1 MTDAVLDASAVIALV
16 QHEPG
21 WEVVAAIAST
31 GGATIGS
38 VNLSEVV
45 ARLADL
51 GGSELEIRERID
63 TVVLDSVPFD
73 SELAYETGLLRPQT
87 RYAGLSLG
95 DRACL
100 ALARR
105 LGLPAVTTDRA
116 WAGLSLQVEIQVIR

>member
-1 MTDAVLDASAVIALV
+1 MSDAVLDASALIALV
-16 QHEPG
+16 QREPG
-21 WEVVAAIAST
+21 WEAVAAIASA
-31 GGATIGS
+31 GGAAIGA

-51 GGSELEIRERID
+51 GGSEPEIRERID
-63 TVVLDSVPFD
+63 TVLLESVPFD
-73 SELAYETGLLRPQT
+73 TDLAYETGLLRPQT
-87 RYAGLSLG
+87 RHAGLSLG

-116 WAGLSLQVEIQVIR
+116 WARLSLRVEVQVIR